1 MSALDDTRKLLQD
14 MIAPDLK
21 AIGVRLDTLEKRF
34 EAAEKNVNQRFET
47 AEKNVNQRFEAAEK
61 NVNQRFEA
69 AEKNVNQRFDA
80 IERIATLRHELILAK
95 MDNLVSLIN
104 AHQDSVS
111 RAMNFDRRMELL
123 ESRFGSLGAGDAPGE
138 KQPKSA

>member
-21 AIGVRLDTLEKRF
+21 AIGVRLDTLEKKV
-34 EAAEKNVNQRFET
+34 EAVES
-47 AEKNVNQRFEAAEK
+47 NVNQRFEAAEK
-61 NVNQRFEA
+61 NVNLRFEA
-69 AEKNVNQRFDA
+69 AERNVNQRFDA
-80 IERIATLRHELILAK
+80 VERIATLRHELLLAK

-111 RAMNFDRRMELL
+111 RAMNFDRRMEQL
-123 ESRFGSLGAGDAPGE
+123 ESRFGSQGVGDPPGE
-138 KQPKSA
+138 KQLKSV

>member
-1 MSALDDTRKLLQD
+1 MSALDNTRKLLQD

-21 AIGVRLDTLEKRF
+21 AIGVRLDTLG
-34 EAAEKNVNQRFET
+34 KNVD
-47 AEKNVNQRFEAAEK
+47 
-61 NVNQRFEA
+61 QRFEA

-80 IERIATLRHELILAK
+80 IERIATLRHELVLAK

-123 ESRFGSLGAGDAPGE
+123 ESRFGSLGAGVAPGE

>member
-21 AIGVRLDTLEKRF
+21 AIGVRLDTLEKKFEAVEKNVDQRF
-34 EAAEKNVNQRFET
+34 DAAEKNVN
-47 AEKNVNQRFEAAEK
+47 V
-61 NVNQRFEA
+61 
-69 AEKNVNQRFDA
+69 RFDA

-111 RAMNFDRRMELL
+111 RAMNFDRRMEQL
-123 ESRFGSLGAGDAPGE
+123 ESRFGSLRAGDAPGE
-138 KQPKSA
+138 KQSKSA